1 MNIDFICKKYNL
13 TKKEIA
19 KILKI
24 SLSKLHR
31 YEKGIF
37 DVTDIKIV
45 VTSFN
50 VKYEDIL
57 E

>member
-1 MNIDFICKKYNL
+1 MNIEFICKKYNL